1 MLRQIKPSLPE
12 SIAIMRKFADAS
24 IDLRQASKISA
35 CAFDFVAPF
44 RLAASPIAAL
54 RMR

>member
-1 MLRQIKPSLPE
+1 MLRQRKLSLRE

-24 IDLRQASKISA
+24 IDLRQAPKSA
-35 CAFDFVAPF
+35 LVFDFGALV